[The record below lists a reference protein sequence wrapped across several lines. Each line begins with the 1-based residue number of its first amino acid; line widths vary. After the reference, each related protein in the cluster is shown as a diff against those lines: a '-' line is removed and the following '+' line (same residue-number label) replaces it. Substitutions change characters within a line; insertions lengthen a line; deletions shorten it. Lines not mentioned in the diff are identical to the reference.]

1 MNEDP
6 GRAARDHGDVTLRI
20 LILDDHRMLV
30 EALAARLGTEP
41 DLLVAARAPG
51 GIDTV
56 LAYAVRTR
64 PDVVVIEVAPF
75 GDERRELLLRLGRRL
90 PDAHIVALTDADDAE
105 TAAEVVRLGVEGWV
119 SKESD
124 VDDLV
129 AMVRAAARGRGWFP
143 PRELGAVLDRL
154 RAEARSDGAYGGPL
168 DALTD
173 REREILAAMV
183 DGHAPT
189 AVARRLRVS
198 PNTVRTHVSSIYE
211 KLGVH
216 SRLEAVA
223 LARQLG
229 TAPAALAA
237 PVSQ

>member
-1 MNEDP
+1 MHEDP
-6 GRAARDHGDVTLRI
+6 GRRARDHGHVTLRI

-56 LAYAVRTR
+56 VAYAARTR
-64 PDVVVIEVAPF
+64 PDVIVIEVAPF
-75 GDERRELLLRLGRRL
+75 DDERRELLLRLGRRL
-90 PDAHIVALTDADDAE
+90 PDAHVVALTAADDGE

-119 SKESD
+119 SKEGD

-129 AMVRAAARGRGWFP
+129 AMVRAVARGRGWFP
-143 PRELGAVLDRL
+143 PRQLGAVLDRL
-154 RAEARSDGAYGGPL
+154 RAEARREGEGGGPL

-173 REREILAAMV
+173 REREILGAMV
-183 DGHAPT
+183 DGQAPT

-198 PNTVRTHVSSIYE
+198 ANTVRTHVSSIYE

-216 SRLEAVA
+216 SRMEAVA
-223 LARQLG
+223 LARKHR
-229 TAPAALAA
+229 TAPA
-237 PVSQ
+237 PVSS

>member
-1 MNEDP
+1 MHEDP
-6 GRAARDHGDVTLRI
+6 RGGGGEHDGVTLRI
-20 LILDDHRMLV
+20 LILDDHRLLV

-56 LAYAVRTR
+56 VGYAARTR
-64 PDVVVIEVAPF
+64 PDVVVMEVAPF
-75 GDERRELLLRLGRRL
+75 DEERRELLLRLGRRL
-90 PDAHIVALTDADDAE
+90 PAAHVVALTAADDTE

-119 SKESD
+119 SKEAA
-124 VDDLV
+124 VEDLV

-143 PRELGAVLDRL
+143 PRQLGAVMERL
-154 RAEARSDGAYGGPL
+154 RAEARREGGGEGPL

-173 REREILAAMV
+173 REREILTAMV
-183 DGHAPT
+183 DGHATT
-189 AVARRLRVS
+189 AVARALHVS
-198 PNTVRTHVSSIYE
+198 ANTVRTHVSSIYE

-223 LARQLG
+223 LARQYG
-229 TAPAALAA
+229 AAPATAAA
-237 PVSQ
+237 PVAR

>member
-1 MNEDP
+1 M
-6 GRAARDHGDVTLRI
+6 TLRI

-56 LAYAVRTR
+56 VAYAARTR

-75 GDERRELLLRLGRRL
+75 DDERRELLLRLGRRL
-90 PDAHIVALTDADDAE
+90 PDAHIVALTAADDGE

-119 SKESD
+119 SKEAD

-129 AMVRAAARGRGWFP
+129 AMVRAAACGRGWFP
-143 PRELGAVLDRL
+143 PRQLGAVLDRL
-154 RAEARSDGAYGGPL
+154 RAEARRGDDSGPL

-183 DGHAPT
+183 DGQTPT
-189 AVARRLRVS
+189 ALARRLKVS
-198 PNTVRTHVSSIYE
+198 ANTVRTHVSSIYE

-216 SRLEAVA
+216 SRMEAVA
-223 LARQLG
+223 LARKLG
-229 TAPAALAA
+229 AV
-237 PVSQ
+237 PVSS

>member
-1 MNEDP
+1 MHEDP
-6 GRAARDHGDVTLRI
+6 CRATREHDGVTLRI

-30 EALAARLGTEP
+30 EALAARLDIEP

-56 LAYAVRTR
+56 VAYAARTR

-75 GDERRELLLRLGRRL
+75 DEERRELLLQLGRRL
-90 PDAHIVALTDADDAE
+90 PEAHVVALTAADDAE

-119 SKESD
+119 SKEAD

-143 PRELGAVLDRL
+143 PRQLGAVMDRL
-154 RAEARSDGAYGGPL
+154 RAEARREGGRDGPL
-168 DALTD
+168 DALTE
-173 REREILAAMV
+173 REREILTAMV
-183 DGHAPT
+183 DGHAT
-189 AVARRLRVS
+189 GAVAQALHVS
-198 PNTVRTHVSSIYE
+198 ANTVRTHVSSIYE

-223 LARQLG
+223 LARQYG
-229 TAPAALAA
+229 TAPAAAAA
-237 PVSQ
+237 PVA

>member
-1 MNEDP
+1 MHEDP
-6 GRAARDHGDVTLRI
+6 RGAGREHDGVTLRI

-56 LAYAVRTR
+56 VGYAARTR
-64 PDVVVIEVAPF
+64 PDVVVMEVAPF
-75 GDERRELLLRLGRRL
+75 DEERRELLLRLVRRL
-90 PDAHIVALTDADDAE
+90 PAAHVVALTAADDTE

-119 SKESD
+119 SKEAD
-124 VDDLV
+124 VEDLV

-143 PRELGAVLDRL
+143 PRQLGAVMERL
-154 RAEARSDGAYGGPL
+154 RAEARREGGGEGPL

-173 REREILAAMV
+173 REREILTAMV
-183 DGHAPT
+183 DGHATT
-189 AVARRLRVS
+189 AVARALHVS
-198 PNTVRTHVSSIYE
+198 ANTVRTHVSSIYE

-223 LARQLG
+223 LARQYG
-229 TAPAALAA
+229 TAPATAA
-237 PVSQ
+237 VPVAR

>member
-1 MNEDP
+1 MHEDP
-6 GRAARDHGDVTLRI
+6 GPVARDHDDVTLRI

-56 LAYAVRTR
+56 VAYAARTR

-75 GDERRELLLRLGRRL
+75 DDERRELLLRLGRRL
-90 PDAHIVALTDADDAE
+90 PDAHVVALTAADDGE
-105 TAAEVVRLGVEGWV
+105 TAAEVARLGVEGWV
-119 SKESD
+119 SKEAD

-143 PRELGAVLDRL
+143 PRQLGAVLDRL
-154 RAEARSDGAYGGPL
+154 RAEARRGDDSGPL

-183 DGHAPT
+183 DGQTPT
-189 AVARRLRVS
+189 ALARRLKVS
-198 PNTVRTHVSSIYE
+198 ANTVRTHVSSIYE

-216 SRLEAVA
+216 SRMEAVA
-223 LARQLG
+223 LARKLG
-229 TAPAALAA
+229 TAPA
-237 PVSQ
+237 PVSS